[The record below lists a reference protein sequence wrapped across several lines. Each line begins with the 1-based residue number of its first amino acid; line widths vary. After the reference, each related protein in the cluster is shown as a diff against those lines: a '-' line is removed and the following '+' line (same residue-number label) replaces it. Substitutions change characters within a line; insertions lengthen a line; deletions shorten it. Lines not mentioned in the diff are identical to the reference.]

1 MEDVET
7 IGSRGN
13 SHSKWTNPDAL
24 NSVVILLSSIK
35 ANKCYFQNK
44 GRNKEPKEIKD
55 F

>member
-7 IGSRGN
+7 IGSRRS
-13 SHSKWTNPDAL
+13 SHTKWTNPEVL

-35 ANKCYFQNK
+35 ANKCYFK
-44 GRNKEPKEIKD
+44 GRNKEPKEMKD